1 MRGHRVAGLAGDNL
15 ALASVEVRV
24 PLTSPMGLGQAG
36 VNLFFDT
43 GAVYDVGQTLRKTRF
58 RQGAGVGLFLLATV
72 LQLNLDVASDFE
84 GTLRAHFTT
93 GFRF

>member
-1 MRGHRVAGLAGDNL
+1 
-15 ALASVEVRV
+15 
-24 PLTSPMGLGQAG
+24 MGLGQAG

>member
-1 MRGHRVAGLAGDNL
+1 
-15 ALASVEVRV
+15 
-24 PLTSPMGLGQAG
+24 MGLGQAG
-36 VNLFFDT
+36 GKSVFDT
-43 GAVYDVGQTLRKTRF
+43 GAVYDVGQALRKTRF

-72 LQLNLDVASDFE
+72 LQLNVDVASDFK